1 MITIIYDRD
10 RDIKENVLEPVK
22 FTNDAIYLNLF
33 YHKITSDR
41 REIADYVS
49 FNKYTKKGC
58 LLKIGYKVFKPEQ
71 IIENPEY
78 ILALMKQ
85 DFVKQTLEALP

>member
-33 YHKITSDR
+33 YHKRI
-41 REIADYVS
+41 
-49 FNKYTKKGC
+49 F
-58 LLKIGYKVFKPEQ
+58 F
-71 IIENPEY
+71 EY
-78 ILALMKQ
+78 SY
-85 DFVKQTLEALP
+85 

>member
-49 FNKYTKKGC
+49 FNKHTKKV
-58 LLKIGYKVFKPEQ
+58 VF
-71 IIENPEY
+71 
-78 ILALMKQ
+78 
-85 DFVKQTLEALP
+85 